1 MDSTSAEELDST
13 CTRQQ
18 NTAELSGR
26 DMSLLSSMHRAL
38 FIQLTSCNWFHG
50 DKTLLPK
57 VNVIWPYLVGYR
69 TAAVIVRH
77 CAHVLGKVMH
87 LYFTSCCVNFYSD
100 DFCELWC
107 SCPIRLHYRSCPSLS
122 RLPVGVRSLCP
133 V

>member
-38 FIQLTSCNWFHG
+38 FIQLPSCNWFHG

-57 VNVIWPYLVGYR
+57 LNVIWPYLVGYR

-77 CAHVLGKVMH
+77 CAHVLGKLCIFISHPVA
-87 LYFTSCCVNFYSD
+87 LIFTAMIFVSYVAVVLLSCVTG
-100 DFCELWC
+100 
-107 SCPIRLHYRSCPSLS
+107 HAHPSVS
-122 RLPVGVRSLCP
+122 VRSLCP
-133 V
+133 VWAVY